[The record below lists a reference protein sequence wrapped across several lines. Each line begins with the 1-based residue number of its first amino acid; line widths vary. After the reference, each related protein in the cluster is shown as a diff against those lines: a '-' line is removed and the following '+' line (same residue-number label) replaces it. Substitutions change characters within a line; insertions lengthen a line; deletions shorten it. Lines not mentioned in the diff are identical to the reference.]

1 MLIQKEGMKPNVI
14 VNAPKTAVSAGGGGG
29 DGPMFFSQKTSRN
42 NDPTYRALMFMEA
55 PAM

>member
-1 MLIQKEGMKPNVI
+1 
-14 VNAPKTAVSAGGGGG
+14 
-29 DGPMFFSQKTSRN
+29 MFFSQKTSRN